1 MTAPTGERRL
11 GVDPRL
17 RARRQDV
24 LRQKGRQRLRRVQA
38 GGAVVVAGG
47 LAWAAV
53 MSPLLDVDRVI
64 VRGVDAS
71 RAVGVERAA
80 AVEVG
85 SPLATLDPDRVRAAT
100 EAVAWVHT
108 ATVSRSLPGTVLISV
123 SERTPVA
130 GARLLGGGWVLVD
143 HDRQLAVVDDDEL
156 GGLPRVVNALAQ
168 ARPGAGLDDTTSAAL
183 ELAGR
188 LDGVIG
194 PDADG
199 VGGTGAPEIV
209 VGEDGALD
217 VALTLDG
224 SEVQVRFGRPID
236 LEHKVRALAALL
248 ESGVVVDG
256 ASGGDGE
263 PLPERGGV
271 GSPRHPVV
279 IDVRVPEAPVMR
291 QTGP

>member
-38 GGAVVVAGG
+38 GGAVVAAGG
-47 LAWAAV
+47 LAWAAA

-71 RAVGVERAA
+71 RAVVVERAA

-85 SPLATLDPDRVRAAT
+85 SPLATLDPARVRAAT

-108 ATVSRSLPGTVLISV
+108 ATVSRSLPGSVLISV

-156 GGLPRVVNALAQ
+156 GGLPRVVNALAE

-194 PDADG
+194 PATDG
-199 VGGTGAPEIV
+199 VAGTGAPEIV

-236 LEHKVRALAALL
+236 LDHKVRALAALL
-248 ESGVVVDG
+248 ESGVVADG

-263 PLPERGGV
+263 PLPERDGV
-271 GSPRHPVV
+271 GPRRDPVV